1 MGSQIERNNA
11 ILFFFFFPTHTS
23 YYSYGEV
30 EAILAKAQAK
40 AKQIVIVSE
49 YIKKV
54 GPVGELSEAALVFK
68 IFLKNIF

>member
-11 ILFFFFFPTHTS
+11 ILFSFFFFPTHTS

-30 EAILAKAQAK
+30 EAILAKVQAT

-49 YIKKV
+49 CIKKSGACGGV
-54 GPVGELSEAALVFK
+54 E
-68 IFLKNIF
+68 